1 MRTYIWAW
9 MICHSSVVAKGD
21 VFLFPVF
28 AESVGGLFVE
38 LALFHRDGATRA
50 ERPCSV
56 GAAAVAVRFATRSTS
71 TTSSRGVAFTI
82 HLLFAG
88 SEQVGPPSVF
98 PNKKGVRYG
107 QYQSKTNTYIFD
119 LIKAN
124 QEPSGA
130 LPTYTMSGKQYLDIG
145 PDSGIALL
153 I

>member
-1 MRTYIWAW
+1 

-56 GAAAVAVRFATRSTS
+56 GAAAVAVRFATRSTPA
-71 TTSSRGVAFTI
+71 SSRGVAFTI

-98 PNKKGVRYG
+98 PKKGSGMVNNEFFLALTFSQLALSNA
-107 QYQSKTNTYIFD
+107 QY
-119 LIKAN
+119 
-124 QEPSGA
+124 
-130 LPTYTMSGKQYLDIG
+130 
-145 PDSGIALL
+145 
-153 I
+153 